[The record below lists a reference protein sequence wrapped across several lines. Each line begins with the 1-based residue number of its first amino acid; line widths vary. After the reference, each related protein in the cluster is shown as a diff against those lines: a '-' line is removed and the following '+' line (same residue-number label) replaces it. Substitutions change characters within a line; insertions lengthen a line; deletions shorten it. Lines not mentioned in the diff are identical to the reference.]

1 MYVILSKIFFHFFKC
16 FLKTKV
22 KSNFCLY
29 LFHWQGQYLD
39 VLKRWNHH
47 SWWGVARTGYHI
59 HQNCNFENKRNTHI
73 LDIKTFICKGFYE
86 AFIYKWNTLFSLE
99 PLKNKRSY
107 YFSTELKKNQT
118 IKNIDQW
125 KHVIKWAFENNIE
138 KLLFLH
144 LRNLGDNK
152 LTNKFT
158 FKFF

>member
-1 MYVILSKIFFHFFKC
+1 MYVILSKIFLHFFKC

-47 SWWGVARTGYHI
+47 SEWEVVRTGYHI

-99 PLKNKRSY
+99 PQMFNSFLKNFLRDVSLKNKRSY
-107 YFSTELKKNQT
+107 YFSTELKK
-118 IKNIDQW
+118 IRPSKI
-125 KHVIKWAFENNIE
+125 
-138 KLLFLH
+138 
-144 LRNLGDNK
+144 
-152 LTNKFT
+152 
-158 FKFF
+158 